1 MSETPQK
8 AKVVTFKS
16 GDVLIKEGAQDRF
29 LYVIRSGSVRVYK
42 TYLGKK
48 LTLAILGKGEVFGEL
63 SFFDGKPRI
72 ANVEAVD
79 DGEMLAID
87 GELVQSDLETL
98 PSWMPGVFKTIISRL
113 RETDNKLTLLK
124 NKYDMGSSTKD
135 NDLII
140 REILVETLRI
150 GKIFKLYLNN
160 LSQKSIDNFDKTIE
174 ELGILCGPTF
184 LKIEKLILA
193 FEKEG
198 YIKASGNGANKSL
211 AVNNNEIEGLINYV
225 SIKLAREE
233 IWALSRSS
241 LRFLSEVM
249 DHIEKQN
256 KKFSAETLLTDLFE
270 IPQLEKFIN
279 SDDFFHEVKAFGLR
293 DQNNKILIKVAE
305 IKDHLKF
312 QQLMANYNIRVD

>member
-8 AKVVTFKS
+8 AKVITFKS
-16 GDVLIKEGAQDRF
+16 RDLLIKEGARDRY
-29 LYVIRSGSVRVYK
+29 LYVIRTGSVRVYK

-87 GELVQSDLETL
+87 GEQVQGDLDTL

-124 NKYDMGSSTKD
+124 NKFDMGSGAKD

-140 REILVETLRI
+140 REILIETLRI
-150 GKIFKLYLNN
+150 AKIFKLFINN
-160 LSQKSIDNFDKTIE
+160 ISRESIDNFDKAVE

-184 LKIEKLILA
+184 LKVEKLLLA
-193 FEKEG
+193 FEKDG
-198 YIKASGNGANKSL
+198 YIKATGSGANKSL
-211 AVNNNEIEGLINYV
+211 DVNNDDMNLLIDYV
-225 SIKLAREE
+225 SKKLANEE
-233 IWALSRSS
+233 IWILSRSA
-241 LRFLSEVM
+241 LRFLSEVLN
-249 DHIEKQN
+249 HIEKEN
-256 KKFSAETLLTDLFE
+256 KNFSAETLLTELINAPD
-270 IPQLEKFIN
+270 LEKFIN
-279 SDDFFHEVKAFGLR
+279 SDDFFREAKAFGLK
-293 DQNNKILIKVAE
+293 DQNNNIMIKVAE
-305 IKDHLKF
+305 IKNHLKF
-312 QQLMANYNIRVD
+312 QTLMANYNIRVD